1 MKVLGI
7 GGDMASGKSYLVR
20 QLLGPTRKRGAFK
33 NIVFEYNPARR
44 LFAIGKY
51 DKSRYPGT
59 DFMYHPQLE
68 SNVFDFLL
76 WVEATHPDSLVVFEG
91 DRVYKDVVIERIR
104 PRFDCTFI
112 MLTVTEETCFLR
124 HMKRQDNQ
132 QMKQIRLKER
142 RNQNMLK
149 RHPFITPMAN
159 NTPDDYKTI
168 VQFILGMHHA

>member
-1 MKVLGI
+1 
-7 GGDMASGKSYLVR
+7 MASGKSYLVR
-20 QLLGPTRKRGAFK
+20 ELLGKSRKRGVFK
-33 NIVFEYNPARR
+33 NIVFEFNPSRK

-59 DFMYHPQLE
+59 DFMYHPELE

-76 WVEATHPDSLVVFEG
+76 WVEQTHPDHLVVFEG
-91 DRVYKDVVIERIR
+91 DRIYKDVVIDQIH

-112 MLTVTEETCFLR
+112 MLMVTEETCFHR

-142 RNQNMLK
+142 RNANMLK
-149 RHPFITPMAN
+149 RHPYIVPFDN
-159 NTPDDYKTI
+159 NTEEEHTKIFDYIMSFTTHRSSDDESN
-168 VQFILGMHHA
+168 